1 MEPCSRAHHLNA
13 SPHGTV
19 TVTATAHLQ
28 NAYTGAAESISAR
41 HSGDTDIDRAP

>member
-1 MEPCSRAHHLNA
+1 MEPCGRAHHLNA

-19 TVTATAHLQ
+19 TATAHLQ
-28 NAYTGAAESISAR
+28 NEYTGAAEFTSAR